1 MTLPLFTKPI
11 TSLVL
16 DIEGTTTPIDFV
28 YNVLF
33 PYARENVKPYLAAHL
48 SASDL
53 QADIRALLEQNAE
66 DWKRGLD
73 PPLLKAPADQILIE
87 DAVAY
92 IHWLMDRDSKT
103 TALKSIQGKLWDEG
117 YARGEL
123 HSDVFEDVP
132 RAFERWRQQ
141 GKTICIYS
149 SGSVLAQKLLFAHT
163 EAGDLTAYIRAYFD
177 TNIGPKREAASYR
190 RIASELELAPRE
202 IVFVSDVTAEL
213 DAAALSG
220 FETLLC
226 VRPANPSQSAGTH
239 ATIQTFDQIP

>member
-1 MTLPLFTKPI
+1 VTLPLFTKPI
-11 TSLVL
+11 TTLVL

-48 SASDL
+48 SSPDL
-53 QADIRALLEQNAE
+53 QTDIRALLEQNSE
-66 DWKRGLD
+66 DIKRGLD
-73 PPLLKAPADQILIE
+73 PPLLKGPDDHMLIDE
-87 DAVAY
+87 AVAY

-117 YARGEL
+117 YKRGEL
-123 HSDVFEDVP
+123 HSQVFEDVP
-132 RAFERWRQQ
+132 RAFDRWRQ
-141 GKTICIYS
+141 KAKAICIYS
-149 SGSVLAQKLLFAHT
+149 SGSILAQKLLLAHT
-163 EAGDLTAYIRAYFD
+163 EAGDLTPYIRAYFD
-177 TNIGPKREAASYR
+177 TNIGPKREAGSYR
-190 RIASELELAPRE
+190 RIAFELGLAPRE

-213 DAAALSG
+213 DAAAASG

-226 VRPANPSQSAGTH
+226 VRPANPSQPAGTH

>member
-11 TSLVL
+11 TTLVL

-33 PYARENVKPYLAAHL
+33 PYTRENVNPYLAAHP
-48 SASDL
+48 SSSDL
-53 QADIRALLEQNAE
+53 QTDIRALIEQNAE
-66 DWKRGLD
+66 DLKRGLE
-73 PPLLKAPADQILIE
+73 PPLLKGPADHVSIE
-87 DAVAY
+87 QAVAY

-123 HSDVFEDVP
+123 HSQVFEDVP

-141 GKTICIYS
+141 GKAICIYS

-163 EAGDLTAYIRAYFD
+163 EAGDLTPNISAYFD
-177 TNIGPKREAASYR
+177 TNTGPKREPESYV
-190 RIASELELAPRE
+190 RIASELKRASRE

-213 DAAALSG
+213 DAAAAAG

-226 VRPANPSQSAGTH
+226 LRPGNPRQPAGTH

>member
-1 MTLPLFTKPI
+1 VTLPLFTKPI
-11 TSLVL
+11 TTLVL

-48 SASDL
+48 SSSDL
-53 QADIRALLEQNAE
+53 QADIRALLDQNQE
-66 DWKRGLD
+66 DLERGLD
-73 PPLLKAPADQILIE
+73 PPRLMGPADHMLIE

-92 IHWLMDRDSKT
+92 IHWLMDRDSKA

-123 HSDVFEDVP
+123 NSHVFEDVP

-141 GKTICIYS
+141 GKAICIYS
-149 SGSVLAQKLLFAHT
+149 SGSVLAQKLLFTHT
-163 EAGDLTAYIRAYFD
+163 EAGDLTPYIRAYFD
-177 TNIGPKREAASYR
+177 TNIGPKRDAGSYR
-190 RIASELELAPRE
+190 RIASELELAPRD

-213 DAAALSG
+213 DAAAVSG

-226 VRPANPSQSAGTH
+226 VRPANPEQAAGTH
-239 ATIQTFDQIP
+239 ARIQTFDQIP

>member
-1 MTLPLFTKPI
+1 MPLFTKPI
-11 TSLVL
+11 TTLVL

-48 SASDL
+48 SSPDI

-66 DWKRGLD
+66 DLERGLD
-73 PPLLKAPADQILIE
+73 PPPLEGSPDHILIE

-117 YARGEL
+117 YTRGEL
-123 HSDVFEDVP
+123 HSQVFEDVP
-132 RAFERWRQQ
+132 RAFERWRQK
-141 GKTICIYS
+141 GKAICIYS

-177 TNIGPKREAASYR
+177 TNIGSKRDAASYR
-190 RIASELELAPRE
+190 RITSELELAPRE
-202 IVFVSDVTAEL
+202 IVFISDVTAEL
-213 DAAALSG
+213 DAAAASG

-226 VRPANPSQSAGTH
+226 VRPANPGQPAGAH
-239 ATIQTFDQIP
+239 ATIRTFDQIL